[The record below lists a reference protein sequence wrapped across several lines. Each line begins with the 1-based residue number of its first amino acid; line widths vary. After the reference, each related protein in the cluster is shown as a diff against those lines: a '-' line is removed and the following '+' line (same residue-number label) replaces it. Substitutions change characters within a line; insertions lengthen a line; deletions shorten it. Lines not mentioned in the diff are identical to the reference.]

1 MVTDRVLALTDEI
14 YDAAAGGTP
23 WATIGE
29 SLKRLVNA
37 SNGWLVVTDPT
48 AERGELLYRA
58 DYPDKDIAAYQT
70 YYRHVDL
77 WTIRTAEA
85 VRRVDPNAPPKART
99 SGHLVP
105 DAEYVRSEFY
115 ADLGRRVG
123 LRHVVGTVVPL
134 GAGGLMPVCLHRAD
148 GEAPFDHADA
158 RLLDCLLPHLR
169 RAMQLR
175 HRLNPGVSAASS
187 TFAALDALAT
197 PVVVVDAEM
206 RVVVANAAAE
216 ALAAAGSAL
225 RITGQKNGPGARQR
239 VLSALH
245 HEDHRALA
253 ALVRATALG
262 GSPGGGMRL
271 RDAALDP
278 ALAALIS
285 PLPRRL
291 ADAPPDGLSGRVAG
305 QALVLLR
312 DLTAASRA
320 PDAELLRRLFGL
332 TPAEAEV
339 ACALYGGA
347 TKSAVAAQRG
357 LKESTI
363 RSQVDAILL
372 KTGTTNLRDLERL
385 LASLR

>member
-1 MVTDRVLALTDEI
+1 
-14 YDAAAGGTP
+14 
-23 WATIGE
+23 
-29 SLKRLVNA
+29 
-37 SNGWLVVTDPT
+37 
-48 AERGELLYRA
+48 
-58 DYPDKDIAAYQT
+58 
-70 YYRHVDL
+70 
-77 WTIRTAEA
+77 
-85 VRRVDPNAPPKART
+85 
-99 SGHLVP
+99 
-105 DAEYVRSEFY
+105 
-115 ADLGRRVG
+115 
-123 LRHVVGTVVPL
+123 
-134 GAGGLMPVCLHRAD
+134 
-148 GEAPFDHADA
+148 
-158 RLLDCLLPHLR
+158 
-169 RAMQLR
+169 
-175 HRLNPGVSAASS
+175 
-187 TFAALDALAT
+187 
-197 PVVVVDAEM
+197 
-206 RVVVANAAAE
+206 
-216 ALAAAGSAL
+216 
-225 RITGQKNGPGARQR
+225 
-239 VLSALH
+239 
-245 HEDHRALA
+245 
-253 ALVRATALG
+253 
-262 GSPGGGMRL
+262 MRL